1 MPATRCS
8 SIRDERSGRGS
19 RAWLSRWF
27 GLLSTRFDAGSPA
40 SSVPVVIT
48 GLDHH
53 SGDELGS
60 SARALSSQ
68 RIGAASFH
76 CASRPLHSPRMV
88 DPRSRMIALLERGE
102 GASVAEIVEVTGW
115 QAHSVRA
122 ALSGLRKRGV
132 VIERIGRDG
141 RACRHR
147 AVGAAGH
154 GFAGISALAS
164 ADPFGAAAPS
174 SDGLP
179 SDFLPSDVLRPPDGA
194 LAVSASPDCPEG
206 AA

>member
-8 SIRDERSGRGS
+8 SIRDERSGRGC
-19 RAWLSRWF
+19 RAWLRRWL
-27 GLLSTRFDAGSPA
+27 GLLSSRFEAGSSASPVPA
-40 SSVPVVIT
+40 VLT

-68 RIGAASFH
+68 QIGPD
-76 CASRPLHSPRMV
+76 PLPGAKGVPPSPGMV
-88 DPRSRMIALLERGE
+88 DPRSRMMALLERAE
-102 GASVAEIVEVTGW
+102 GASVTEIAAVTGW

-132 VIERIGRDG
+132 VIERIGQVG

-147 AVGAAGH
+147 AVEAAGH
-154 GFAGISALAS
+154 EIAGTSALAS

-174 SDGLP
+174 SDVLP
-179 SDFLPSDVLRPPDGA
+179 SDILPSDVLRPPDGA
-194 LAVSASPDCPEG
+194 LAVSASSDRPEG